1 MDRMS
6 ALDAGFFFAESENT
20 PMHVGSVAV
29 FEGPAPSYGDVVRL
43 LLSKLPLVPRYRQR
57 VRPVP
62 MQLGRPLWADDPHF
76 QILYHVRHTAVP
88 SPGSDEQLRNLA
100 GRVLGQRLDMAKPLW
115 ELWLVEGLA
124 DNRWAIISKVHHCMV
139 DGVAGSELMQ
149 LMFDLTP
156 DAEHEA
162 PQDWTPQPNPSSMDL
177 LKDTLAETLTH
188 PLQQLTSMPT
198 LSHAVQAVK
207 EVAESGRTLA
217 STVPSLAKQA
227 ITPTARSLNGPIGPH
242 RRWAWTDGKVEEF
255 KAVRAA
261 FGGTVNDVVL
271 TAITR
276 GFHDLLKNRGEL
288 SSEKL
293 VVRSM
298 VPVSVRRADQ
308 KGAMNNQ
315 VTAVFVDL
323 PVGEPDPVK
332 RLASIRGQ
340 MDEYKKTMQAVDA
353 PAIIALGNFVA
364 PSLLSL
370 GVRAALQA
378 GQMWCQAV
386 TTNVPGPRFPLYV
399 LGKPM
404 ISANAYVPIAGG
416 TRCSIGIFS
425 YLNTMTFGINADF
438 DAFPDV
444 EVLSGGIRAGIE
456 ELLDLAATKKG
467 TTPTAPGGE
476 EPAKSAP
483 EAGAPPVEQPAKNTA
498 RETAAKATAAKAAA
512 PAEGSVV
519 KDQVAETPT
528 DTARETA
535 AKATAAK
542 GAAPAEAPP
551 VKKPAAETPTDT
563 AKETA
568 AKATATKAAPSKA
581 TPSKATPSKV
591 APSKDV
597 PARSAPEKSSPEK
610 AEPAASTSA
619 KRTAA
624 KRTADKSTA
633 ARSTAAKSRATK
645 STAVKTSPAKAT
657 PAKATPAKATASAG
671 R

>member
-6 ALDAGFFFAESENT
+6 ALDASFFFAESENT

-62 MQLGRPLWADDPHF
+62 LQLGRPQWVDDPHF

-139 DGVAGSELMQ
+139 DGVAGSDLMQ

-156 DAEHEA
+156 NATHDE
-162 PQDWTPQPNPSSMDL
+162 PKDWTPQHDPSNLSL
-177 LKDTLAETLTH
+177 IAGAFNDTVAH
-188 PLQQLTSMPT
+188 PLQQLSSLPT
-198 LSHAVQAVK
+198 LSNTVRAAK
-207 EVAESGRTLA
+207 ELADAGKQIA

-242 RRWAWTDGKVEEF
+242 RRWAWTDGKFEEF
-255 KAVRAA
+255 KAVRTA

-271 TAITR
+271 TAITH
-276 GFHDLLKNRGEL
+276 GFRDLLLARGEL

-298 VPVSVRRADQ
+298 VPVSVRRPDQ
-308 KGAMNNQ
+308 KGSLNNQ
-315 VTAVFVDL
+315 VSAVFVDL
-323 PVGEPDPVK
+323 PVGLPDPLD

-353 PAIIALGNFVA
+353 PAIIALGDYVA
-364 PSLLSL
+364 PTLLSM

-378 GQMWCQAV
+378 GQMWCQTV
-386 TTNVPGPRFPLYV
+386 TTNVPGPRVPLYV
-399 LGKPM
+399 LGSRM

-438 DAFPDV
+438 DGYPDV
-444 EVLSGGIRAGIE
+444 DVLSNGIRTGIE
-456 ELLDLAATKKG
+456 QLLALAAKKG
-467 TTPTAPGGE
+467 DDAKKDVAKAGAAQQESDSEAAATAAAKVAATAKAEASDAEPEAAEPEGAKRVADKP
-476 EPAKSAP
+476 EPAKPESTKAP
-483 EAGAPPVEQPAKNTA
+483 
-498 RETAAKATAAKAAA
+498 AAKAAPAKRA
-512 PAEGSVV
+512 PA
-519 KDQVAETPT
+519 KT
-528 DTARETA
+528 
-535 AKATAAK
+535 
-542 GAAPAEAPP
+542 
-551 VKKPAAETPTDT
+551 
-563 AKETA
+563 
-568 AKATATKAAPSKA
+568 TATKA
-581 TPSKATPSKV
+581 
-591 APSKDV
+591 
-597 PARSAPEKSSPEK
+597 PAKKS
-610 AEPAASTSA
+610 PAA
-619 KRTAA
+619 
-624 KRTADKSTA
+624 A
-633 ARSTAAKSRATK
+633 AR
-645 STAVKTSPAKAT
+645 
-657 PAKATPAKATASAG
+657 
-671 R
+671 